1 MFKRHDLAIA
11 LATTVACAA
20 AAFAMPQAHAQAAPT
35 FNVKIIGFNDFHGTL
50 LSPGNF
56 NATTQGTGNS
66 AATPTA
72 PAASAVAAGGA
83 DYLAGFVARLK
94 AQNPLN
100 AVVGAGDFIGASPLV
115 SALFHDEPTVEVM
128 NRLGLE
134 FNAVGNHEFDK
145 GSAELL
151 RLQRGGC
158 ATLSGGATDPN
169 SCKGAS
175 VGTPTPFEGGK
186 FKWLSANVFS
196 TATGK
201 TLLPPYGIKAFNGV
215 KVAFIGMTL
224 RDTPTI
230 VTPTGVA
237 GLEFRDEADT
247 VNALV
252 PRLRAQGVESIVVLV
267 HQGGFQSGSNDIN
280 GCAGNLAGSAIAEVV
295 ARLDNAV
302 DLVISGHTHTAYN
315 CKLPN
320 AAGRLVPVTQA
331 GAFGR
336 VVSDID
342 LTLDPSTR
350 HVVAVTATNRV
361 VDRTDPATTP
371 SAAVAGIVT
380 AYNNLV
386 SPIANT
392 VIGSITQ
399 ALVQANSFDAACNMP
414 AGDLI
419 ADAQLAAT
427 APAPFGGA
435 QFAFMN
441 RGGVR
446 SPGFTFPSSPAG
458 EGDGNI
464 TYGEAFT
471 TQPFGNAL
479 VTITLTAK
487 NIKDTLEQQFAG
499 CRGQAATA
507 TRILIPSANFRYTWD
522 GSQAC
527 DARIRNVTLATGAGT
542 ETLVDAAGNL
552 PDPLKTYRV
561 TINNFLST
569 GGDGFSTFLAG
580 TNLLGG
586 AQDIDALVAYLAN
599 YKTPSPAYNSVAM
612 TSLGAPR
619 IARVNAPVPTTG
631 CPTGALANP

>member
-1 MFKRHDLAIA
+1 
-11 LATTVACAA
+11 
-20 AAFAMPQAHAQAAPT
+20 
-35 FNVKIIGFNDFHGTL
+35 
-50 LSPGNF
+50 
-56 NATTQGTGNS
+56 
-66 AATPTA
+66 
-72 PAASAVAAGGA
+72 
-83 DYLAGFVARLK
+83 
-94 AQNPLN
+94 
-100 AVVGAGDFIGASPLV
+100 
-115 SALFHDEPTVEVM
+115 
-128 NRLGLE
+128 
-134 FNAVGNHEFDK
+134 
-145 GSAELL
+145 
-151 RLQRGGC
+151 
-158 ATLSGGATDPN
+158 
-169 SCKGAS
+169 
-175 VGTPTPFEGGK
+175 
-186 FKWLSANVFS
+186 
-196 TATGK
+196 
-201 TLLPPYGIKAFNGV
+201 
-215 KVAFIGMTL
+215 
-224 RDTPTI
+224 
-230 VTPTGVA
+230 
-237 GLEFRDEADT
+237 
-247 VNALV
+247 V
-252 PRLRAQGVESIVVLV
+252 PRLRAQGVEAIVVLV

-295 ARLDNAV
+295 GRLDNAV

-315 CKLPN
+315 CKVPN

-342 LTLDPSTR
+342 LTLNPTTR
-350 HVVAVTATNRV
+350 DVVAVAATNRV
-361 VDRTDPATTP
+361 VDRTDVATTP
-371 SAAVAGIVT
+371 SAMVSGIVT

-399 ALVQANSFDAACNMP
+399 AMVQANSFDAACNMP

-419 ADAQLAAT
+419 ADAQFAAT
-427 APAPFGGA
+427 APAQFGGA

-446 SPGFTFPSSPAG
+446 SPGFTYPSSLVGAAA

-487 NIKDTLEQQFAG
+487 NIKDALEQQFAG

-507 TRILIPSANFRYTWD
+507 TRIMIPSTNFRYTWD
-522 GSQAC
+522 GSQVC

-569 GGDGFSTFLAG
+569 GGDGFSTFLSG

-599 YKTPSPAYNSVAM
+599 FKAPNPPYNSVAM
-612 TSLGAPR
+612 TSLGSPR
-619 IARVNAPVPTTG
+619 IARVNAPTPSTG
-631 CPTGALANP
+631 CPTGALSNP

>member
-1 MFKRHDLAIA
+1 MFHRHHLAIA
-11 LATTVACAA
+11 VAATAVCAA
-20 AAFAMPQAHAQAAPT
+20 AVLAVPQAHAAEPT
-35 FNVKIIGFNDFHGTL
+35 PTISVKIIGFNDFHGTL
-50 LSPGNF
+50 LTPGSFSP
-56 NATTQGTGNS
+56 ATQSSTSGAGLV
-66 AATPTA
+66 P
-72 PAASAVAAGGA
+72 AGGA
-83 DYLAGFVARLK
+83 DYLAGFVSRLK

-100 AVVGAGDFIGASPLV
+100 AVVGAGDIIGASPLV

-128 NRLGLE
+128 NRLGLD

-145 GSAELL
+145 GSVELL
-151 RLQRGGC
+151 RLQKGGC
-158 ATLSGGATDPN
+158 ATLSGGAADPN

-175 VGTPTPFEGGK
+175 VGTPTPFEGAK

-201 TLLPPYGIKAFNGV
+201 TLLPPYGIKTFDGV
-215 KVAFIGMTL
+215 RVAFIGMTL

-237 GLEFRDEADT
+237 GLEFHDEADT

-252 PRLRAQGVESIVVLV
+252 PKLRALGVESIVVLV

-295 ARLDNAV
+295 GRLDNAV

-331 GAFGR
+331 SAFGR

-342 LTLDPSTR
+342 LTIDRASR
-350 HVVAVTATNRV
+350 DVMAVVATNRV
-361 VDRTDPATTP
+361 VDRSDSATTP
-371 SAAVAGIVT
+371 NATVGGIVT
-380 AYNNLV
+380 AYNTLV
-386 SPIANT
+386 SPIANA

-399 ALVQANSFDAACNMP
+399 ALPNTASDGACNMP

-427 APAPFGGA
+427 APAQFGGA

-446 SPGFTFPSSPAG
+446 NPGFTFASSAVG

-471 TQPFGNAL
+471 TQPFGNSL

-487 NIKDTLEQQFAG
+487 NIKDALEQQFAG
-499 CRGQAATA
+499 CRGQSATA
-507 TRILIPSANFRYTWD
+507 TRILIPSTNFRYTWD
-522 GSQAC
+522 GSAAC
-527 DARIRNVTLATGAGT
+527 DARIRNVMLTTGAGT
-542 ETLVDAAGNL
+542 ETLVDASGL
-552 PDPLKTYRV
+552 VPDPLKTYRV

-569 GGDGFSTFLAG
+569 GGDGFSTFLSG
-580 TNLLGG
+580 TQLLGG
-586 AQDIDALVAYLAN
+586 AQDIDALVAYLSG
-599 YKTPSPAYNSVAM
+599 YKAPNPVYDSVAM
-612 TSLGAPR
+612 TSLGSAR
-619 IARVNAPVPTTG
+619 MTRVNAPAGSTT
-631 CPTGALANP
+631 CPGGAVVNP

>member
-1 MFKRHDLAIA
+1 MLQLRHLAIA
-11 LATTVACAA
+11 VVATFVCAA
-20 AAFAMPQAHAQAAPT
+20 AVLVIPQAQAQPAPT
-35 FNVKIIGFNDFHGTL
+35 VSVKLIGFNDFHGTL
-50 LSPGNF
+50 LTPGSFSP
-56 NATTQGTGNS
+56 ATQSGSSG
-66 AATPTA
+66 AGLVP
-72 PAASAVAAGGA
+72 AGGA

-94 AQNPLN
+94 AQNPNN
-100 AVVGAGDFIGASPLV
+100 AVVGAGDFIGASPLI

-128 NRLGLE
+128 NRVGLE

-158 ATLSGGATDPN
+158 AADAN
-169 SCKGAS
+169 SCKGAA
-175 VGTPTPFEGGK
+175 VGTPVPFEGAK
-186 FKWLSANVFS
+186 FKWLSANVIS

-201 TLLPPYGIKAFNGV
+201 PLLPAYGLKTFNGV

-252 PRLRAQGVESIVVLV
+252 PKLRALGVESIVVLV

-280 GCAGNLAGSAIAEVV
+280 GCAGNLAGSAIADVV
-295 ARLDNAV
+295 GRLDNAV

-315 CKLPN
+315 CRLTN

-342 LTLDPSTR
+342 LTIDRASRDVTA
-350 HVVAVTATNRV
+350 VVATNRV
-361 VDRTDPATTP
+361 VDRSDAATTP
-371 SAAVAGIVT
+371 NATVAAIAN
-380 AYNNLV
+380 AYNGLV

-399 ALVQANSFDAACNMP
+399 ALSQANTFDGACNLP

-427 APAPFGGA
+427 APAQFGGA

-446 SPGFTFPSSPAG
+446 SPGFTFPSSAAG
-458 EGDGNI
+458 EGDGNV

-471 TQPFGNAL
+471 TQPFGNSL

-487 NIKDTLEQQFAG
+487 NIKDALEQQFAG
-499 CRGQAATA
+499 CRGQLATA
-507 TRILIPSANFRYTWD
+507 TRLMIPSSNFRYTWD

-527 DARIRNVTLATGAGT
+527 DARISNVTLATGAGT
-542 ETLVDAAGNL
+542 ETLVDGAGTVV
-552 PDPLKTYRV
+552 DPLKTYRV

-569 GGDGFSTFLAG
+569 GGDGFTTFLAG
-580 TNLLGG
+580 TQLLGG
-586 AQDIDALVAYLAN
+586 AQDIDALVAYLAA
-599 YKTPSPAYNSVAM
+599 YKAPNPAYDAVAM
-612 TSLGAPR
+612 TSIGSPR
-619 IARVNAPVPTTG
+619 LTRVNAPTPSTG
-631 CPTGALANP
+631 CPTGAISNP